1 MGNRHHHKKLREQVR
16 ARMART
22 GESYQKALARLCA
35 DRASLERGNTVDL
48 VPIQYFGVAATLA
61 TYELVGRLVCVI
73 VSSSQHQ
80 GPFPA
85 NPLIALASR
94 GARIVH

>member
-22 GESYQKALARLCA
+22 GESYQKALARIHA
-35 DRASLERGNTVDL
+35 ERASLVRRDTVDL
-48 VPIQYFGVAATLA
+48 VPVQYFGVVATLA
-61 TYELVGRLVCVI
+61 TYELAGRLACIV

-85 NPLIALASR
+85 NPLIALATR
-94 GARIVH
+94 GPRIVH